1 MLIPA
6 IIIFVVIV
14 LVLLVS
20 SFRLVSQTNM
30 FVVER
35 LGGYLTTWDVGIHLL
50 IPFVDRVVS
59 QVSMKEQVKDFAP
72 QPVITKDNLTMQIDS
87 VVFFQVTDPKLFAY
101 GVNNPIA
108 AIENLSATTL
118 RNIIGDLDLDQT
130 LSSRDLINTKM
141 RAILDEATDAWG
153 IKVNRV
159 EIKNII
165 PPKDITAAL
174 EKQLRAEREKRE
186 SILNAEGDKRA
197 AILRAEGEAEAVVLR
212 ANAAKQERILN
223 AEGEAE
229 AIFKLKEAEGL
240 GIKLIKDAGAD
251 QAVIQIKAFEA
262 LAKVSDGQSTK
273 IIIPSNIA
281 DLSSLIL
288 SATEIAQASKDVPK
302 STKTPAKTDRKSVV

>member
-1 MLIPA
+1 MLVPA

-14 LVLLVS
+14 LILLVS

-35 LGGYLTTWDVGIHLL
+35 LGGYLTTWDVGIHFL

-59 QVSMKEQVKDFAP
+59 QVSMKEQIRDFAP
-72 QPVITKDNLTMQIDS
+72 QPVITKDNLTMQIDA

-101 GVNNPIA
+101 GVNNPLA

-130 LSSRDLINTKM
+130 LTSRDLINTKM
-141 RAILDEATDAWG
+141 RAILDEATDPWG

-159 EIKNII
+159 EVKNII
-165 PPKDITAAL
+165 PPKDIREAL

-186 SILNAEGDKRA
+186 AILNAEGDKRA
-197 AILRAEGEAEAVVLR
+197 AILRAEGEAESLVLR
-212 ANAAKQERILN
+212 ANAAKQERILA

-240 GIKLIKDAGAD
+240 GIKLIKDAKAD

-262 LAKVSDGQSTK
+262 LAKVADGQSTK
-273 IIIPSNIA
+273 IVIPSNIA

-288 SATEIAQASKDVPK
+288 SATEIAQSSKETPK
-302 STKTPAKTDRKSVV
+302 TTKAAPKATK

>member
-1 MLIPA
+1 MLVPA

-14 LVLLVS
+14 LILLVS

-30 FVVER
+30 YVVER
-35 LGGYLTTWDVGIHLL
+35 LGGYLTTWDVGIHFL

-59 QVSMKEQVKDFAP
+59 QVSMKEQIRDFAP
-72 QPVITKDNLTMQIDS
+72 QPVITKDNLTMQIDA

-101 GVNNPIA
+101 GVNNPLA

-130 LSSRDLINTKM
+130 LTSRDLINTKM
-141 RAILDEATDAWG
+141 RAILDEATDPWG

-159 EIKNII
+159 EVKNII
-165 PPKDITAAL
+165 PPKDIREAL

-186 SILNAEGDKRA
+186 AILNAEGDKRA
-197 AILRAEGEAEAVVLR
+197 AILRAEGEAESVVLR
-212 ANAAKQERILN
+212 ANAAKQERILA

-240 GIKLIKDAGAD
+240 GIKLIKDAKAD

-262 LAKVSDGQSTK
+262 LAKVADGQSTK
-273 IIIPSNIA
+273 IVIPSNIA

-288 SATEIAQASKDVPK
+288 SATEIAQSSKETPK
-302 STKTPAKTDRKSVV
+302 TTKAAK

>member
-229 AIFKLKEAEGL
+229 AIYKLKEAEGL

-262 LAKVSDGQSTK
+262 LAKVADGQSTK

-288 SATEIAQASKDVPK
+288 SATEIGQASTVTPKTTKSPK
-302 STKTPAKTDRKSVV
+302 SE

>member
-197 AILRAEGEAEAVVLR
+197 AILRAEGEAEA
-212 ANAAKQERILN
+212 IY
-223 AEGEAE
+223 
-229 AIFKLKEAEGL
+229 KLKEAEGL

-262 LAKVSDGQSTK
+262 LAKVADGQSTK

-288 SATEIAQASKDVPK
+288 SATEIGQASKVTPKTTKSPK
-302 STKTPAKTDRKSVV
+302 SE

>member
-1 MLIPA
+1 MLVTA
-6 IIIFVVIV
+6 IIIFVFIV
-14 LVLLVS
+14 LILLVS

-35 LGGYLTTWDVGIHLL
+35 LGGYLTTWDVGIHFL

-59 QVSMKEQVKDFAP
+59 QVSMKEQIRDFAP
-72 QPVITKDNLTMQIDS
+72 QPVITKDNLTMQIDA

-101 GVNNPIA
+101 GVNNPLA

-130 LSSRDLINTKM
+130 LTSRDLINTKM
-141 RAILDEATDAWG
+141 RAILDEATDPWG

-159 EIKNII
+159 EVKNII
-165 PPKDITAAL
+165 PPKDIREAL

-197 AILRAEGEAEAVVLR
+197 AILIAEGEAEAVVLR
-212 ANAAKQERILN
+212 ADAAKRERILA

-229 AIFKLKEAEGL
+229 AIFKLKEAESL
-240 GIKLIKDAGAD
+240 GIKLIKDAKAD
-251 QAVIQIKAFEA
+251 QSVIQIKAFEA
-262 LAKVSDGQSTK
+262 LAKVADGQSTK
-273 IIIPSNIA
+273 IVIPSNIA

-288 SATEIAQASKDVPK
+288 SATEIAQSSKGTSKTTKAAPK
-302 STKTPAKTDRKSVV
+302 ATK

>member
-1 MLIPA
+1 MLVTA

-14 LVLLVS
+14 LILLVS

-35 LGGYLTTWDVGIHLL
+35 LGGYLTTWDVGIHFL

-59 QVSMKEQVKDFAP
+59 QVSMKEQIRDFAP
-72 QPVITKDNLTMQIDS
+72 QPVITKDNLTMQIDA

-101 GVNNPIA
+101 GVNNPLA

-130 LSSRDLINTKM
+130 LTSRDLINTKM
-141 RAILDEATDAWG
+141 RAILDEATDPWG

-159 EIKNII
+159 EVKNII
-165 PPKDITAAL
+165 PPKDIREAL

-197 AILRAEGEAEAVVLR
+197 AILRAEGEAESVVLR
-212 ANAAKQERILN
+212 ANAAKQERILA

-240 GIKLIKDAGAD
+240 GIKLIKDAKAD

-262 LAKVSDGQSTK
+262 LAKVADGQSTK
-273 IIIPSNIA
+273 IVIPSNIA
-281 DLSSLIL
+281 ELSTLLLSS
-288 SATEIAQASKDVPK
+288 TELAYS
-302 STKTPAKTDRKSVV
+302 

>member
-1 MLIPA
+1 MLLPA

-35 LGGYLTTWDVGIHLL
+35 LGGYLTTWDVGIHFL

-186 SILNAEGDKRA
+186 AILNAEGDKRA

-229 AIFKLKEAEGL
+229 AIYKLKEAEGL

-262 LAKVSDGQSTK
+262 LAKVADGQSTK

-288 SATEIAQASKDVPK
+288 SATEIGQASKVTPK
-302 STKTPAKTDRKSVV
+302 TTKTPKSE

>member
-229 AIFKLKEAEGL
+229 AIYKLKEAEGL

-262 LAKVSDGQSTK
+262 LAKVADGQSTK

-288 SATEIAQASKDVPK
+288 SATEIGQASKVTPKTTKSPK
-302 STKTPAKTDRKSVV
+302 SE

>member
-1 MLIPA
+1 MLVTA
-6 IIIFVVIV
+6 IIIFVGIV
-14 LVLLVS
+14 LILLVS

-30 FVVER
+30 YVVER
-35 LGGYLTTWDVGIHLL
+35 LGGYLTTWDVGIHFL

-59 QVSMKEQVKDFAP
+59 QVSMKEQIRDFAP
-72 QPVITKDNLTMQIDS
+72 QPVITKDNLTMQIDA
-87 VVFFQVTDPKLFAY
+87 VVFFQVTDPKLYAY
-101 GVNNPIA
+101 GVNNPLA

-130 LSSRDLINTKM
+130 LTSRDLINTKM
-141 RAILDEATDAWG
+141 RAILDEATDPWG

-159 EIKNII
+159 EVKNII
-165 PPKDITAAL
+165 PPKDIREAL

-197 AILRAEGEAEAVVLR
+197 AILIAEGEAEAVVLR
-212 ANAAKQERILN
+212 ANAAKQERILA

-240 GIKLIKDAGAD
+240 GIKLIKDAKAD

-262 LAKVSDGQSTK
+262 LAKVADGQSTK
-273 IIIPSNIA
+273 IVIPSNIA

-288 SATEIAQASKDVPK
+288 SATEIAQSSKDTPKTTKAVPK
-302 STKTPAKTDRKSVV
+302 ATK

>member
-229 AIFKLKEAEGL
+229 AIYKLKEAEGL

-262 LAKVSDGQSTK
+262 LAKVADGQSTK

-281 DLSSLIL
+281 DL
-288 SATEIAQASKDVPK
+288 
-302 STKTPAKTDRKSVV
+302 

>member
-1 MLIPA
+1 MLVTA
-6 IIIFVVIV
+6 IIIFVGIV
-14 LVLLVS
+14 LILLVS

-35 LGGYLTTWDVGIHLL
+35 LGGYLTTWDVGIHFL

-59 QVSMKEQVKDFAP
+59 QVSMKEQIRDFAP
-72 QPVITKDNLTMQIDS
+72 QPVITKDNLTMQIDA
-87 VVFFQVTDPKLFAY
+87 VVFFQVTDPKLYAY
-101 GVNNPIA
+101 GVNNPLA

-130 LSSRDLINTKM
+130 LTSRDLINTKM
-141 RAILDEATDAWG
+141 RAILDEATDPWG

-159 EIKNII
+159 EVKNII
-165 PPKDITAAL
+165 PPKDIREAL

-197 AILRAEGEAEAVVLR
+197 AILIAEGEAEAVVLR
-212 ANAAKQERILN
+212 ANAAKQERILA

-229 AIFKLKEAEGL
+229 AIFKLKEAESL
-240 GIKLIKDAGAD
+240 GIKLIKDAKAD

-262 LAKVSDGQSTK
+262 LAKVADGQSTK
-273 IIIPSNIA
+273 IVIPSNIA

-288 SATEIAQASKDVPK
+288 SATEIAQSSKDTPKTTKAVPK
-302 STKTPAKTDRKSVV
+302 ATK

>member
-1 MLIPA
+1 MLVTA
-6 IIIFVVIV
+6 IIIFVFIV
-14 LVLLVS
+14 LILLVS

-35 LGGYLTTWDVGIHLL
+35 LGGYLTTWDVGIHFL

-59 QVSMKEQVKDFAP
+59 QVSMKEQIRDFAP
-72 QPVITKDNLTMQIDS
+72 QPVITKDNLTMQIDA

-101 GVNNPIA
+101 GVNNPLA

-130 LSSRDLINTKM
+130 LTSRDLINTKM
-141 RAILDEATDAWG
+141 RAILDEATDPWG

-159 EIKNII
+159 EVKNII
-165 PPKDITAAL
+165 PPKDIREAL

-197 AILRAEGEAEAVVLR
+197 AILIAEGEAEAVVLR
-212 ANAAKQERILN
+212 ANAAKQERILA

-240 GIKLIKDAGAD
+240 GIKLIKDAKAD

-262 LAKVSDGQSTK
+262 LAKVADGQSTK
-273 IIIPSNIA
+273 IVIPSNIA

-288 SATEIAQASKDVPK
+288 SATEISIFDKK
-302 STKTPAKTDRKSVV
+302 ITIFSLIFSRSC

>member
-72 QPVITKDNLTMQIDS
+72 QPVITKDNLTMQIDA

-101 GVNNPIA
+101 GVNNPIG

-229 AIFKLKEAEGL
+229 AIYKLKEAEGL

-262 LAKVSDGQSTK
+262 LARVADGQSTK

-288 SATEIAQASKDVPK
+288 SATEIGQTSKVTSK
-302 STKTPAKTDRKSVV
+302 TTKTPKSE

>member
-14 LVLLVS
+14 LILLVS

-30 FVVER
+30 YVVER
-35 LGGYLTTWDVGIHLL
+35 LGGYLTTWDVGIHFL

-72 QPVITKDNLTMQIDS
+72 QPVITKDNLTMQIDA

-101 GVNNPIA
+101 GVNNPLG

-229 AIFKLKEAEGL
+229 AIYKLKEAEGL
-240 GIKLIKDAGAD
+240 GIKLIKDAKAD

-262 LAKVSDGQSTK
+262 LSKVADGQATK

-288 SATEIAQASKDVPK
+288 SATEIGQSSKE
-302 STKTPAKTDRKSVV
+302 TAKTSKTSKSE

>member
-1 MLIPA
+1 MLVTA

-14 LVLLVS
+14 LILLVS

-30 FVVER
+30 YVVER
-35 LGGYLTTWDVGIHLL
+35 LGGYLTTWDVGIHFL

-59 QVSMKEQVKDFAP
+59 QVSMKEQIRDFAP
-72 QPVITKDNLTMQIDS
+72 QPVITKDNLTMQIDA

-101 GVNNPIA
+101 GVNNPLA

-130 LSSRDLINTKM
+130 LTSRDLINTKM
-141 RAILDEATDAWG
+141 RAILDEATDPWG

-159 EIKNII
+159 EVKNII
-165 PPKDITAAL
+165 PPKDIREAL

-186 SILNAEGDKRA
+186 AILNAEGDKRA
-197 AILRAEGEAEAVVLR
+197 AILRAEGEAESVVLR
-212 ANAAKQERILN
+212 ANAAKQERILA

-240 GIKLIKDAGAD
+240 GIKLIKDAKAD

-262 LAKVSDGQSTK
+262 LAKVADGQSTK
-273 IIIPSNIA
+273 IVIPSNIA

-288 SATEIAQASKDVPK
+288 SATEIAQSSKDTPK
-302 STKTPAKTDRKSVV
+302 TTKAAPKATK